1 MTTAALLVLLFAA
14 LLFAGVVALL
24 PPDRIDPPYKP
35 RHSAIAAR
43 RQPGATLDPLTLALP
58 PIEASPLT
66 DVDLH
71 RVIAALS
78 TSDNL
83 PVLAERPTG
92 ASGKR
97 HDLDWRFRTD
107 EWEIAR
113 ASFFEGQPQD
123 QAITRPWAGVGR

>member
-1 MTTAALLVLLFAA
+1 VTTLAALSVVAFAAALFGLVLL
-14 LLFAGVVALL
+14 VL

-35 RHSAIAAR
+35 RHSAAIPAR

-66 DVDLH
+66 DVELC

-78 TSDNL
+78 TPDNL

-107 EWEIAR
+107 EWEIAQE
-113 ASFFEGQPQD
+113 SFFKDQPE
-123 QAITRPWAGVGR
+123 AGKRWAEAR